1 MVGACFYS
9 LLGRKLY
16 MKTHILKILPNFF
29 EDIVSGKK
37 TFECRYND
45 RGYQIG
51 DCLYL
56 KEYDIESNQYSGR
69 EMLAPQVIYNNQY
82 YPLIVN

>member
-1 MVGACFYS
+1 
-9 LLGRKLY
+9 

-37 TFECRYND
+37 TFECQYND

-69 EMLAPQVIYNNQY
+69 EMLAKISYTLQDFVGLKENYII
-82 YPLIVN
+82 LGLSDIMV